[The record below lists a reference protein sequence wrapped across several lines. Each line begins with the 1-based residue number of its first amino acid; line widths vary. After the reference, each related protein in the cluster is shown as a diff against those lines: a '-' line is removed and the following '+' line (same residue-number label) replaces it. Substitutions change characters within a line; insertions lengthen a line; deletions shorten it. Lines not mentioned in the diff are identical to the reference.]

1 VWLHGTHG
9 SGQLVGGKEDRV
21 LAEAAGA
28 FGIGLIASAFLFGFR
43 HGIDWDHIAAITDI
57 TSSQNN
63 RRDSLLF
70 GTLYALGHAL
80 VVFLIGTAAI
90 ALGERLPSGIDSLME
105 RVVGITLVI
114 LGVYV
119 FVALIRHGRE
129 FRMRS
134 RWMLIFS
141 GVRSLY
147 RKARPTAASAHELEP
162 VHVHTGDGETLS
174 VAVAEDIPV
183 SEWHHGHHG
192 RPGHHHHKHPEPE
205 GDAFMNYGRRTAFG
219 VGMIHGVGA
228 ETPTQL
234 VIFLTAAG
242 AGGPV
247 VGEILLGSFLIG
259 LLTSNSLIT
268 LGTAFGFMKASENW
282 TLYVVVAL
290 LTATFSL
297 VIGTLFILG
306 QGTLLPALFGG

>member
-1 VWLHGTHG
+1 MLGT
-9 SGQLVGGKEDRV
+9 
-21 LAEAAGA
+21 AGEA
-28 FGIGLIASAFLFGFR
+28 FGVGIVVSAFLFGFR

-57 TSSQNN
+57 TSSQEH
-63 RRDSLLF
+63 RRESIVF
-70 GTLYALGHAL
+70 GTIYALGHAL
-80 VVFLIGTAAI
+80 VVFLIGTAAVV
-90 ALGERLPSGIDSLME
+90 LGESLPNGIDSVME
-105 RVVGITLVI
+105 RIVGVTLVV

-119 FVALIRHGRE
+119 FVALVRHGRE

-134 RWMLIFS
+134 RWMLIFA
-141 GVRSLY
+141 GVRRIY
-147 RKARPTAASAHELEP
+147 RRARAATADAHELEP
-162 VHVHTGDGETLS
+162 VHRHPEGQAAS

-205 GDAFMNYGRRTAFG
+205 DEAFMNYGRGTAFG

-247 VGEILLGSFLIG
+247 LGELLLAAFLLG
-259 LLTSNSLIT
+259 LLASNSLIT
-268 LGTAFGFMKASENW
+268 LGSAYGYMRATQNW
-282 TLYVVVAL
+282 RLYVTVAI
-290 LTATFSL
+290 LTAVFSL
-297 VIGTLFILG
+297 LIGTLFLLG
-306 QGTLLPALFGG
+306 KGSLLPVLGG